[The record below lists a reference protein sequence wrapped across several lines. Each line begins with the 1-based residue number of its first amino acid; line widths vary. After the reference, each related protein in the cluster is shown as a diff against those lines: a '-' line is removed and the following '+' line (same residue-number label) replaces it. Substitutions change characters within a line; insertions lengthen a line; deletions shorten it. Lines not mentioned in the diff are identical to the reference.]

1 MPSVLRY
8 STIAVSIITFGLV
21 IAQAASFIRH
31 SGVCCADDAYFAIVA
46 KSIAVDGKYGLP
58 VASDRTVGFH
68 PEIGSGPA
76 LIFPGALMIA
86 AFGSKVWVPG
96 ATTLLIV
103 VVQVGLLVLV
113 LRQRVRLA
121 NALLFASMTLAGL
134 LALGNHQWY
143 LGIYAGEVPAIG
155 FLLLG
160 ACLLVSNRLFAAGAC
175 LGLAFLTKQI
185 TLLASAG
192 MVVGWASAAL
202 LTGRNGK
209 QIRDGSKILFG
220 FLLLLGLFELYKLHA
235 LGPAQYVANFVEVVG
250 TTSRM
255 AVGSAIP
262 ASERPQR
269 MLEILSSPYSIGFGA
284 LASVLLASVLCAF
297 AAKRGCEGGRD
308 AATLLV
314 VFGFGLLLYVFYF
327 AAVSVMWPRYLYV
340 GVGLLAA
347 ALATP
352 LLLDNARLVAV
363 YLLVLLAFAVTPAA
377 VLRNVYQ
384 FSNTEHRATDL
395 KDVASFLDSTE
406 NRSLP
411 IASRSWQ
418 SFFDTLFLLQTPRTW
433 VLGKESEVFA
443 GRPHLVVLNRR
454 FADAEDEIVKAWL
467 ASCAPK
473 FSQGSYLVLGCGS
486 VAK

>member
-58 VASDRTVGFH
+58 VASDKIVGFH

-76 LIFPGALMIA
+76 LLFPGALMIA
-86 AFGSKVWVPG
+86 VFGSKVWVPG
-96 ATTLLIV
+96 ATTVLIL
-103 VVQVGLLVLV
+103 VVQVGVLVLV
-113 LRQRVRLA
+113 LRQRFRLA
-121 NALLFASMTLAGL
+121 NALLFSSVTLAGL

-143 LGIYAGEVPAIG
+143 LGVYVGEVPAIG
-155 FLLLG
+155 FLLL
-160 ACLLVSNRLFAAGAC
+160 AASLLVSNRLFAAGAC

-185 TLLASAG
+185 TLIAGAG
-192 MVVGWASAAL
+192 MVVGWFSAAL
-202 LTGRNGK
+202 LTGRNGR
-209 QIRDGSKILFG
+209 QIRDGSKILFA
-220 FLLLLGLFELYKLHA
+220 FLPLLGLFELYKFYA
-235 LGPAQYVANFVEVVG
+235 LGPAQYLANLVEVVG

-269 MLEILSSPYSIGFGA
+269 MLEILSSPYAVGVGV
-284 LASVLLASVLCAF
+284 LTCVLLASLLCAF
-297 AAKRGCEGGRD
+297 AARRGYEGGRD
-308 AATLLV
+308 AAALLL
-314 VFGFGLLLYVFYF
+314 VFGFGVFLYVFYF

-352 LLLDNARLVAV
+352 LLVDNARLTAV
-363 YLLVLLAFAVTPAA
+363 YLLVLLTLAVTPSA
-377 VLRNVYQ
+377 VFRNFYQ
-384 FSNTEHRATDL
+384 FSNTERWATDL
-395 KDVASFLDSTE
+395 RYVASFLDSPE

-418 SFFDTLFLLQTPRTW
+418 SLFDTLFLLQAPRTW
-433 VLGKESEVFA
+433 VLGHESKVFA
-443 GRPHLVVLNRR
+443 GRPYLVVLNRR
-454 FADAEDEIVKAWL
+454 FADAEDDLVKAWL
-467 ASCAPK
+467 ASCAPQ
-473 FSQGSYLVLGCGS
+473 FSQGSYLVLRCGS
-486 VAK
+486 AAK